1 MSSLYVSCELGSE
14 QGRIMLGALGKDGL
28 TVSEAGVLHGLTLSE
43 KETVQWDISSIY
55 QQVIAAARGIAA
67 HEEPVRGISFH
78 SSASDAVLFE
88 ANGTLVGPATR
99 PVEKSGAAELK
110 KILQKVPLAE
120 FYDQTGLHPS
130 AMSTLCQ
137 LAAEPSKKIRKAAY
151 AMGLADAFNF
161 LLGGVPRTE
170 LSHAGQTQFFNP
182 MTQSWCASLL
192 QAGGVP
198 EKMLA
203 PLVPAGTVLGQIRA
217 EIAKDAGLEDARVV
231 STCSNQLAAALAAL
245 NIADAD
251 NWAFLWPG
259 STSLVGTML
268 GAPFINEVTRDMHY
282 ANLTGYGEA
291 VGLYKEWPGLKFVD
305 ECHAAWSLQ
314 DRAMDADVLMHL
326 ATSAPPLQS
335 LIDPSDARFS
345 AAADMPQQ
353 VQTYCRETGQEPP
366 RKPGPILR
374 CILESLAL
382 QYRKALLELEYI
394 SGTHFTKLYVL
405 GGPSNGLLHHFL
417 TNALQLPVV
426 IVPSSLPAVG
436 NIVIQAMALGHIGS
450 AEEARDLVNH
460 CLKLQTINPHASA
473 WTEAYERFL
482 NLGAESVTEQEQPS

>member
-1 MSSLYVSCELGSE
+1 
-14 QGRIMLGALGKDGL
+14 MLGALGKEGL
-28 TVSEAGVLHGLTLSE
+28 TISEAGVLHGLTIAE
-43 KETVQWDISSIY
+43 NEAVQWDISGIY

-78 SSASDAVLFE
+78 CPEVDAVLFE

-110 KILQKVPLAE
+110 RILQKVTFAD
-120 FYDQTGLHPS
+120 FYEQTGRQPS
-130 AMSTLCQ
+130 SLSTLCQ

-151 AMGLADAFNF
+151 GMGLADAFNF

-182 MTQSWCASLL
+182 VTKSWCEALL
-192 QAGGVP
+192 RAGGVP

-203 PLVPAGTVLGQIRA
+203 PLVPAGTVLGQIRS

-231 STCSNQLAAALAAL
+231 TTCSNQLAAALAGL
-245 NIADAD
+245 NIADPD

-259 STSLVGTML
+259 SSSLIGTML
-268 GAPFINEVTRDMHY
+268 GGPFINEVTRDMKY
-282 ANLTGYGEA
+282 SNLTGYGEA
-291 VGLYKEWPGLKFVD
+291 VGLYKEWPGLRLVD

-326 ATSAPPLQS
+326 ATSATPLQS
-335 LIDPSDARFS
+335 LIDPNDPRFLS
-345 AAADMPQQ
+345 ATDMPQE
-353 VQTYCRETGQEPP
+353 VQSYCRETGQEPP

-394 SGTHFTKLYVL
+394 SGTSFTKLYVL

-436 NIVIQAMALGHIGS
+436 NVIIQAMALGHVAS
-450 AEEARDLVNH
+450 PEEARDLVNR

-473 WTEAYERFL
+473 WTEAYDRFL
-482 NLGAESVTEQEQPS
+482 NLGAPEPVTEQEQQG